1 MCLGYY
7 KIIMREFLYERII
20 IDYVDIIDFMDIF
33 IIDLNI

>member
-1 MCLGYY
+1 
-7 KIIMREFLYERII
+7 MREFLYERII